1 MIDVDRDAIVQVFIA
16 EAEERLGRMEEAL
29 LALEGRPD
37 DPDLLGGIFRDAHT
51 LKGDAVSLGF
61 TAMTDLAHALE
72 DLLDRARQG
81 ALVLGPDRVT
91 ALLGAVDA
99 LREALEKEAAGDHE
113 AQADHAPLLARLA
126 TLAVGGAAVAPAAT
140 RDAIAPDADRRLGER
155 AARRTLR
162 VDVAKLDRMMDLAS
176 EIAIARGRVQQMLEA
191 GGASEALA
199 AHRDSDRSFLD
210 LQELVLRARMVPVGP
225 AFRAYARSVRDVAAA
240 HGKQARLVVEGDDVE
255 VDTSIIDHLRAALTH
270 MVRNALDH
278 GIEPATLRKARGKDP
293 CGTVRLRA
301 FREAGNIVIELSDD
315 GGGLDRARIAERAR
329 ARGRA
334 EGPERASE
342 AEMHQLIFE
351 PGFSTADKV
360 TDLSGRGVGMD
371 VVRRNVEAL
380 RGSVTVASRDGLGT
394 TFTIRLPL
402 TLAIIDGF
410 GTVAAGETYVLPTEA
425 VIECLELPRAGSGG
439 PDGRTVINLRGE
451 PLPCLRLRDHF
462 ALPGA
467 SDGREN
473 VVVVRHGGGRAGL
486 VVDGLLGERQT
497 VIKPLGP
504 LFRALPGIAG
514 SAILGSG
521 RVALILDV
529 PGLLRQALEPS
540 GKEA

>member
-1 MIDVDRDAIVQVFIA
+1 MIDVDRDAIVRVFIA

-29 LALEGRPD
+29 LAIEGSPD

-51 LKGDAVSLGF
+51 LKGNAVSLGF
-61 TAMTDLAHALE
+61 SAIADHAHALE
-72 DLLDRARQG
+72 DVLDRARQG
-81 ALVLGPDRVT
+81 GIVLGPDRVAT
-91 ALLGAVDA
+91 LLGGVDA
-99 LREALEKEAAGDHE
+99 LREALEGVAAGEGEPPRDG
-113 AQADHAPLLARLA
+113 AR
-126 TLAVGGAAVAPAAT
+126 VVAPGVSA
-140 RDAIAPDADRRLGER
+140 EQ
-155 AARRTLR
+155 RTLR
-162 VDVAKLDRMMDLAS
+162 VDIAKLDRLMDLAS
-176 EIAIARGRVQQMLEA
+176 EIAIARGRVQQTLEA
-191 GGASEALA
+191 GAVSDALA

-210 LQELVLRARMVPVGP
+210 LQELILRARMVPVGP
-225 AFRAYARSVRDVAAA
+225 AFRAYARSVRDVAAT

-255 VDTSIIDHLRAALTH
+255 VDTSIIEHLRDALTH

-278 GIEPATLRKARGKDP
+278 GIEAPALRRARGKDP

-301 FREAGNIVIELSDD
+301 FRQAGNIVIELSDD
-315 GGGLDRARIAERAR
+315 GGGLDRARIADRAR
-329 ARGRA
+329 AGGRA
-334 EGPERASE
+334 DSAARASD
-342 AEMHQLIFE
+342 AELHRLIFE
-351 PGFSTADKV
+351 PGFSTAEHV
-360 TDLSGRGVGMD
+360 TELSGRGVGMD

-380 RGSVTVASRDGLGT
+380 RGSVAVASREGQGT

-410 GTVAAGETYVLPTEA
+410 GTVAGGETYVVPTEA
-425 VIECLELPRAGSGG
+425 VIECLELPRAAGG
-439 PDGRTVINLRGE
+439 PAEGRGVINLRGE

-462 ALPGA
+462 ALPGRGA
-467 SDGREN
+467 EREN
-473 VVVVRHGGGRAGL
+473 VVVVRHEGGRAGL

-529 PGLLRQALEPS
+529 PGLLRQTLAPS
-540 GKEA
+540 APEA